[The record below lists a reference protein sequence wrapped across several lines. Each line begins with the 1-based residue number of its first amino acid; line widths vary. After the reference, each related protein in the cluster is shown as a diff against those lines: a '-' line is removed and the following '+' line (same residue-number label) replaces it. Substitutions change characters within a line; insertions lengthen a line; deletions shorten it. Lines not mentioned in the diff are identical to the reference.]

1 MKAISGTKK
10 GFNQGELGGAL
21 KELGFTENQVRL
33 GRFRLTAS

>member
-21 KELGFTENQVRL
+21 KELGFTEDQVRL
-33 GRFRLTAS
+33 WPF